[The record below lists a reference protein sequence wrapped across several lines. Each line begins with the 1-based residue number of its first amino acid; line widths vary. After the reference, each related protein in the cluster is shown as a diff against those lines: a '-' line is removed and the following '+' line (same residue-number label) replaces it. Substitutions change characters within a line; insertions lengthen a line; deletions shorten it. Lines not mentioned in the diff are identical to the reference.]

1 MFSFYYFII
10 RRVRLSILFVRQIST
25 YQTLRSVKYSYYLI
39 IRTKPKI
46 LFDKLLFFLHNF
58 IDMNR
63 KNEKTLS
70 VSEQYNVAKAKK
82 IAIILILLALVF
94 LFFVVSVFVGS
105 GTLSFKEVFLAIFNK
120 GSETARLI
128 VRRIRFPRVI
138 AALIAGGGLAVSGLV
153 MQTVLKNPLASPTT
167 LGVSNAAV
175 FGANFAIIVVGAGA
189 FHSTHGSW
197 LSISNPYLVSTFS
210 FLSAIIA
217 AGSIL
222 LLARLKNLNASAI
235 VLAGV
240 AVSAIF
246 QAGTTLIQYFA
257 SDTQVASAVYWTFG
271 DLGRASYKTDLIM
284 FIVVAVST
292 LFFFLKRWDFSAM
305 SGGLAYAKTLGVNTR
320 FMTIMSLLLASLITS
335 VTVSFLGI
343 IGFVGLTAPQFMKR
357 IVGDDYRYL
366 LPSSFLAG
374 ALLLLISD
382 ILGRLPIFGTSV
394 PVGVVTS
401 LIGGPVFLAILLRRK
416 KNESE
421 NI

>member
-1 MFSFYYFII
+1 M
-10 RRVRLSILFVRQIST
+10 
-25 YQTLRSVKYSYYLI
+25 
-39 IRTKPKI
+39 
-46 LFDKLLFFLHNF
+46 FDKRLVFMHNF

-82 IAIILILLALVF
+82 LAIIFILLALVF

-105 GTLSFKEVFLAIFNK
+105 GTLSFKEVFLAIFSK

-320 FMTIMSLLLASLITS
+320 FMTIISLLLASLITS

-357 IVGDDYRYL
+357 IVGDDYRFL

>member
-1 MFSFYYFII
+1 M
-10 RRVRLSILFVRQIST
+10 
-25 YQTLRSVKYSYYLI
+25 
-39 IRTKPKI
+39 
-46 LFDKLLFFLHNF
+46 FDKLLFFLHNF

-82 IAIILILLALVF
+82 IAIIFILLALVF

-197 LSISNPYLVSTFS
+197 LSISNPYLVSIFS

-357 IVGDDYRYL
+357 IVGDDYRFL

>member
-1 MFSFYYFII
+1 M
-10 RRVRLSILFVRQIST
+10 
-25 YQTLRSVKYSYYLI
+25 
-39 IRTKPKI
+39 
-46 LFDKLLFFLHNF
+46 FDKLLFFLHNF

-82 IAIILILLALVF
+82 FAIIFILLALVF

-284 FIVVAVST
+284 FIVVAAST

-305 SGGLAYAKTLGVNTR
+305 SGGIAYAKTLGVNTR

-357 IVGDDYRYL
+357 IVGDDYRFL

-401 LIGGPVFLAILLRRK
+401 LIGGPVFLTILLRRK

>member
-1 MFSFYYFII
+1 M
-10 RRVRLSILFVRQIST
+10 
-25 YQTLRSVKYSYYLI
+25 
-39 IRTKPKI
+39 
-46 LFDKLLFFLHNF
+46 FDKLLFFLHNF

-82 IAIILILLALVF
+82 IAIIFILLALVF

-394 PVGVVTS
+394 PVGVIMS

>member
-1 MFSFYYFII
+1 M
-10 RRVRLSILFVRQIST
+10 
-25 YQTLRSVKYSYYLI
+25 
-39 IRTKPKI
+39 
-46 LFDKLLFFLHNF
+46 FDKLLFFLHNF

-120 GSETARLI
+120 GGETARLI

-257 SDTQVASAVYWTFG
+257 SDTQVSSAVYWTFG

-305 SGGLAYAKTLGVNTR
+305 SGGIAYAKTLGVNTR

-357 IVGDDYRYL
+357 IVGDDYRFL

>member
-1 MFSFYYFII
+1 M
-10 RRVRLSILFVRQIST
+10 
-25 YQTLRSVKYSYYLI
+25 
-39 IRTKPKI
+39 
-46 LFDKLLFFLHNF
+46 FDKLLIFLHNF

-70 VSEQYNVAKAKK
+70 VSKQYNVAKAKK

-138 AALIAGGGLAVSGLV
+138 AALVAGGGLAVSGLV

>member
-1 MFSFYYFII
+1 M
-10 RRVRLSILFVRQIST
+10 
-25 YQTLRSVKYSYYLI
+25 
-39 IRTKPKI
+39 
-46 LFDKLLFFLHNF
+46 FDKLLFFLHNF

-357 IVGDDYRYL
+357 IVGDDCRYL

>member
-1 MFSFYYFII
+1 M
-10 RRVRLSILFVRQIST
+10 
-25 YQTLRSVKYSYYLI
+25 
-39 IRTKPKI
+39 
-46 LFDKLLFFLHNF
+46 FDKLLFFLHNF

-94 LFFVVSVFVGS
+94 LFFVVSGFVGS

>member
-1 MFSFYYFII
+1 M
-10 RRVRLSILFVRQIST
+10 
-25 YQTLRSVKYSYYLI
+25 
-39 IRTKPKI
+39 
-46 LFDKLLFFLHNF
+46 FDKLLFFLHNF

-305 SGGLAYAKTLGVNTR
+305 SGGIAYAKTLGVNTR

-335 VTVSFLGI
+335 ITVSFLGI

-357 IVGDDYRYL
+357 IVGDDYRFL

-421 NI
+421 NF

>member
-1 MFSFYYFII
+1 M
-10 RRVRLSILFVRQIST
+10 
-25 YQTLRSVKYSYYLI
+25 
-39 IRTKPKI
+39 
-46 LFDKLLFFLHNF
+46 FDKRLFFLHNF

-82 IAIILILLALVF
+82 IAVILILLALVF

-305 SGGLAYAKTLGVNTR
+305 SGGIAYAKTLGVNTR

-357 IVGDDYRYL
+357 IVGDDYRFL

>member
-1 MFSFYYFII
+1 M
-10 RRVRLSILFVRQIST
+10 
-25 YQTLRSVKYSYYLI
+25 
-39 IRTKPKI
+39 
-46 LFDKLLFFLHNF
+46 FDKLLFFLHNF

-257 SDTQVASAVYWTFG
+257 SDTQVASTVYWTFG

-305 SGGLAYAKTLGVNTR
+305 SGGIAYAKTLGVNTR

-335 VTVSFLGI
+335 ITVSFLGI

>member
-1 MFSFYYFII
+1 M
-10 RRVRLSILFVRQIST
+10 
-25 YQTLRSVKYSYYLI
+25 
-39 IRTKPKI
+39 
-46 LFDKLLFFLHNF
+46 FDKLLFFLHNF

-82 IAIILILLALVF
+82 IAIIFILLALVF

-305 SGGLAYAKTLGVNTR
+305 SGGIAYAKTLGVNTR

-357 IVGDDYRYL
+357 IVGDDYRFL

-394 PVGVVTS
+394 PVGVITS

>member
-1 MFSFYYFII
+1 M
-10 RRVRLSILFVRQIST
+10 
-25 YQTLRSVKYSYYLI
+25 
-39 IRTKPKI
+39 
-46 LFDKLLFFLHNF
+46 FDKRLFFLHNF

-82 IAIILILLALVF
+82 IAIIIILLALVF

-128 VRRIRFPRVI
+128 VHRIRFPRVI

-305 SGGLAYAKTLGVNTR
+305 SGGIAYAKTLGVNTR

-357 IVGDDYRYL
+357 IVGDDYRFL

>member
-1 MFSFYYFII
+1 M
-10 RRVRLSILFVRQIST
+10 
-25 YQTLRSVKYSYYLI
+25 
-39 IRTKPKI
+39 
-46 LFDKLLFFLHNF
+46 FDKLLFFLHNF

-82 IAIILILLALVF
+82 LAIIFILLALVF

-305 SGGLAYAKTLGVNTR
+305 SGGIAYAKTLGVNTR
-320 FMTIMSLLLASLITS
+320 FMTIISLLLASLITS

-357 IVGDDYRYL
+357 IVGDDYRFL

>member
-1 MFSFYYFII
+1 M
-10 RRVRLSILFVRQIST
+10 
-25 YQTLRSVKYSYYLI
+25 
-39 IRTKPKI
+39 
-46 LFDKLLFFLHNF
+46 FDKLLFFLHNF

-305 SGGLAYAKTLGVNTR
+305 SGGIAYAKTLGVNTR

-366 LPSSFLAG
+366 LPSSFIAG

>member
-1 MFSFYYFII
+1 M
-10 RRVRLSILFVRQIST
+10 
-25 YQTLRSVKYSYYLI
+25 
-39 IRTKPKI
+39 
-46 LFDKLLFFLHNF
+46 FDKLLFFLHNF

-222 LLARLKNLNASAI
+222 LLARLKNLNAPAI

-305 SGGLAYAKTLGVNTR
+305 SGGIAYAKTLGVNTR

-357 IVGDDYRYL
+357 IVGDDYRFL

>member
-1 MFSFYYFII
+1 M
-10 RRVRLSILFVRQIST
+10 
-25 YQTLRSVKYSYYLI
+25 
-39 IRTKPKI
+39 
-46 LFDKLLFFLHNF
+46 FDKRLFFLHNF

-175 FGANFAIIVVGAGA
+175 FGANFAIIIVGAGA

-357 IVGDDYRYL
+357 IVGDDYRFL

>member
-1 MFSFYYFII
+1 M
-10 RRVRLSILFVRQIST
+10 
-25 YQTLRSVKYSYYLI
+25 
-39 IRTKPKI
+39 
-46 LFDKLLFFLHNF
+46 FDKLLFFLHNF

-82 IAIILILLALVF
+82 IAILLILLALVF

-305 SGGLAYAKTLGVNTR
+305 SGGIAYAKTLGVNTR

-366 LPSSFLAG
+366 LPSSFFAG

>member
-1 MFSFYYFII
+1 M
-10 RRVRLSILFVRQIST
+10 
-25 YQTLRSVKYSYYLI
+25 
-39 IRTKPKI
+39 
-46 LFDKLLFFLHNF
+46 FDKRLFFLHNF

-305 SGGLAYAKTLGVNTR
+305 SGGIAYAKTLGVNTR

-416 KNESE
+416 KSESE

>member
-1 MFSFYYFII
+1 M
-10 RRVRLSILFVRQIST
+10 
-25 YQTLRSVKYSYYLI
+25 
-39 IRTKPKI
+39 
-46 LFDKLLFFLHNF
+46 FDKRLFFLHNF

-138 AALIAGGGLAVSGLV
+138 AALIAGGGLAASGLV

-305 SGGLAYAKTLGVNTR
+305 SGGIAYAKTLGVNTR

-357 IVGDDYRYL
+357 IVGDDYRFL

>member
-1 MFSFYYFII
+1 M
-10 RRVRLSILFVRQIST
+10 
-25 YQTLRSVKYSYYLI
+25 
-39 IRTKPKI
+39 
-46 LFDKLLFFLHNF
+46 FDKRLFFLHNF
-58 IDMNR
+58 INMNR

-82 IAIILILLALVF
+82 LAIIFILLALVF

-217 AGSIL
+217 AGAIL

-357 IVGDDYRYL
+357 IVGDDYRFL

>member
-1 MFSFYYFII
+1 M
-10 RRVRLSILFVRQIST
+10 
-25 YQTLRSVKYSYYLI
+25 
-39 IRTKPKI
+39 
-46 LFDKLLFFLHNF
+46 FDKLLFFLHNF

-292 LFFFLKRWDFSAM
+292 LFFFSKRWDFSAM
-305 SGGLAYAKTLGVNTR
+305 SGGIAYAKTLGVNTR

-401 LIGGPVFLAILLRRK
+401 LIGGPVFLAILLSRK

>member
-1 MFSFYYFII
+1 M
-10 RRVRLSILFVRQIST
+10 
-25 YQTLRSVKYSYYLI
+25 
-39 IRTKPKI
+39 
-46 LFDKLLFFLHNF
+46 FDKLLFFLHNF

-138 AALIAGGGLAVSGLV
+138 AALVAGGGLAVSGLV

-257 SDTQVASAVYWTFG
+257 NDTQVASAVYWTFG

-305 SGGLAYAKTLGVNTR
+305 SGGIAYAKTLGVNTR

-357 IVGDDYRYL
+357 IVGDDYRFL

>member
-1 MFSFYYFII
+1 M
-10 RRVRLSILFVRQIST
+10 
-25 YQTLRSVKYSYYLI
+25 
-39 IRTKPKI
+39 
-46 LFDKLLFFLHNF
+46 FDKRLFFLHNF

-82 IAIILILLALVF
+82 IAILLILLALVF

-292 LFFFLKRWDFSAM
+292 LFFFSKRWDFSAM

-366 LPSSFLAG
+366 LPSSFFAG

>member
-1 MFSFYYFII
+1 M
-10 RRVRLSILFVRQIST
+10 
-25 YQTLRSVKYSYYLI
+25 
-39 IRTKPKI
+39 
-46 LFDKLLFFLHNF
+46 FDKRLFFLHNF

-63 KNEKTLS
+63 MNEKTLS

-305 SGGLAYAKTLGVNTR
+305 SGGIAYAKTLGVNTR

-357 IVGDDYRYL
+357 IVGDDYRFL

>member
-1 MFSFYYFII
+1 M
-10 RRVRLSILFVRQIST
+10 
-25 YQTLRSVKYSYYLI
+25 
-39 IRTKPKI
+39 
-46 LFDKLLFFLHNF
+46 FDKRLFFLHNF

-305 SGGLAYAKTLGVNTR
+305 SGGIAYAKTLGVNTR

-394 PVGVVTS
+394 PVGVITS
-401 LIGGPVFLAILLRRK
+401 LIGGPIFLAILLRRK

>member
-1 MFSFYYFII
+1 M
-10 RRVRLSILFVRQIST
+10 
-25 YQTLRSVKYSYYLI
+25 
-39 IRTKPKI
+39 
-46 LFDKLLFFLHNF
+46 FDKQLFFLHNF

-82 IAIILILLALVF
+82 IAILLILLALVF

-305 SGGLAYAKTLGVNTR
+305 SGGIAYAKTLGVNTR

-357 IVGDDYRYL
+357 IVGDDYRFL

>member
-1 MFSFYYFII
+1 M
-10 RRVRLSILFVRQIST
+10 
-25 YQTLRSVKYSYYLI
+25 
-39 IRTKPKI
+39 
-46 LFDKLLFFLHNF
+46 FDKLLFFLHNF

-82 IAIILILLALVF
+82 IAIILILLAIVF

-105 GTLSFKEVFLAIFNK
+105 GTLSFKEVLLAIFNK

-292 LFFFLKRWDFSAM
+292 LFFFSKRWDFSAM

-357 IVGDDYRYL
+357 IVGDDYRFL

>member
-1 MFSFYYFII
+1 M
-10 RRVRLSILFVRQIST
+10 
-25 YQTLRSVKYSYYLI
+25 
-39 IRTKPKI
+39 
-46 LFDKLLFFLHNF
+46 FDKRLFFLHNF

-120 GSETARLI
+120 GNETARLI

-305 SGGLAYAKTLGVNTR
+305 SGGIAYAKTLGVNTR

-357 IVGDDYRYL
+357 IVGDDYRFL

>member
-1 MFSFYYFII
+1 M
-10 RRVRLSILFVRQIST
+10 
-25 YQTLRSVKYSYYLI
+25 
-39 IRTKPKI
+39 
-46 LFDKLLFFLHNF
+46 FDKLLFFLHNF

-138 AALIAGGGLAVSGLV
+138 AALVAGGGLAVSGLV

-305 SGGLAYAKTLGVNTR
+305 SGGIAYAKTLGVNTR

>member
-1 MFSFYYFII
+1 M
-10 RRVRLSILFVRQIST
+10 
-25 YQTLRSVKYSYYLI
+25 
-39 IRTKPKI
+39 
-46 LFDKLLFFLHNF
+46 FDKLLFFLHNF

-138 AALIAGGGLAVSGLV
+138 AALVAGGGLAVSGLV

-357 IVGDDYRYL
+357 IVGDDYRFL

>member
-1 MFSFYYFII
+1 MNSCQYNLLISVICQCAYFIKHI
-10 RRVRLSILFVRQIST
+10 FHGTAADSSTGIWNDTICAELITSILNFNISSCMISRLRQ
-25 YQTLRSVKYSYYLI
+25 V
-39 IRTKPKI
+39 KI
-46 LFDKLLFFLHNF
+46 LVLFC
-58 IDMNR
+58 
-63 KNEKTLS
+63 LS
-70 VSEQYNVAKAKK
+70 D
-82 IAIILILLALVF
+82 LFHLVF

>member
-1 MFSFYYFII
+1 M
-10 RRVRLSILFVRQIST
+10 
-25 YQTLRSVKYSYYLI
+25 
-39 IRTKPKI
+39 
-46 LFDKLLFFLHNF
+46 FDKLLFFLHNF

-82 IAIILILLALVF
+82 IAIIFILLALVF

-284 FIVVAVST
+284 FIAVAVST

-305 SGGLAYAKTLGVNTR
+305 SGGIAYAKTLGVNTR

-335 VTVSFLGI
+335 ITVSFLGI

>member
-1 MFSFYYFII
+1 M
-10 RRVRLSILFVRQIST
+10 
-25 YQTLRSVKYSYYLI
+25 
-39 IRTKPKI
+39 
-46 LFDKLLFFLHNF
+46 FDKLLFFLHNF

-138 AALIAGGGLAVSGLV
+138 AALVAGGGLAVSGLV

-305 SGGLAYAKTLGVNTR
+305 SGGIAYAKTLGVNTR

-357 IVGDDYRYL
+357 VVGDDYRYL

-416 KNESE
+416 KNESK

>member
-1 MFSFYYFII
+1 M
-10 RRVRLSILFVRQIST
+10 
-25 YQTLRSVKYSYYLI
+25 
-39 IRTKPKI
+39 
-46 LFDKLLFFLHNF
+46 FDKLLFFLHNF
-58 IDMNR
+58 IDMNS

-305 SGGLAYAKTLGVNTR
+305 SGGIAYAKTLGVNTR

>member
-1 MFSFYYFII
+1 M
-10 RRVRLSILFVRQIST
+10 
-25 YQTLRSVKYSYYLI
+25 
-39 IRTKPKI
+39 
-46 LFDKLLFFLHNF
+46 FDKRLFFLHNF

-70 VSEQYNVAKAKK
+70 VSEQYNFAKTKK

-305 SGGLAYAKTLGVNTR
+305 SGGIAYAKTLGVNTR

-357 IVGDDYRYL
+357 IVGDDYRFL

>member
-1 MFSFYYFII
+1 M
-10 RRVRLSILFVRQIST
+10 
-25 YQTLRSVKYSYYLI
+25 
-39 IRTKPKI
+39 
-46 LFDKLLFFLHNF
+46 FDKLLFFLHNF

-63 KNEKTLS
+63 KNEKSLS

-305 SGGLAYAKTLGVNTR
+305 SGGIAYAKTLGVNTR

>member
-1 MFSFYYFII
+1 M
-10 RRVRLSILFVRQIST
+10 
-25 YQTLRSVKYSYYLI
+25 
-39 IRTKPKI
+39 
-46 LFDKLLFFLHNF
+46 FDKRLFFLHNF

-82 IAIILILLALVF
+82 IAILLILLALVF

-305 SGGLAYAKTLGVNTR
+305 SGGIAYAKTLGVNTR

>member
-1 MFSFYYFII
+1 M
-10 RRVRLSILFVRQIST
+10 
-25 YQTLRSVKYSYYLI
+25 
-39 IRTKPKI
+39 
-46 LFDKLLFFLHNF
+46 FDKLLFFLHNF

-366 LPSSFLAG
+366 LPSSFIAG